1 MVLFWLHVADVF
13 FHESFSPGIEGDWRG
28 QVTEASTEPER
39 ARLGLV
45 KTVTSGLL
53 FHEPR
58 FHHAAKIKNHRP
70 TPALCSYMDTR
81 LALQRL

>member
-1 MVLFWLHVADVF
+1 M
-13 FHESFSPGIEGDWRG
+13 
-28 QVTEASTEPER
+28 TEASTEPER

-45 KTVTSGLL
+45 RTVTSALL
-53 FHEPR
+53 FRDPR

-70 TPALCSYMDTR
+70 TPALCSYVDTR